1 MLCVCGELVMPWVR
15 AGRVRTG
22 VGVVMPWAGI
32 GIQPCVGGGTAAAA
46 LRGTPGRGTPG
57 RLQLLS
63 GSLGLLPLQL
73 ELHLEEE
80 EEQERRKMKIS
91 RRVQEK

>member
-1 MLCVCGELVMPWVR
+1 MLSVCGELVMPWVG
-15 AGRVRTG
+15 AGRVGTG
-22 VGVVMPWAGI
+22 VGVVMPWAWI
-32 GIQPCVGGGTAAAA
+32 GIQPCVGGGAAAA
-46 LRGTPGRGTPG
+46 LRGTPG

-80 EEQERRKMKIS
+80 EEQERREVGGFRRG
-91 RRVQEK
+91 RRVQER